1 MTLSSTHVVIS
12 SCGPAAGF
20 ASPRGPVGVTSPL
33 VLSMSTPMERAAS
46 APAFPQESDRPGTIR
61 PPQAWSPCQTTIR
74 AVLRQQAAV
83 ADWRREEATDCNGG
97 CRPIVPA
104 VSGDGVPPD
113 TRGPH
118 QKDYGPKTAQVDLAS
133 GRLCGGGRGLLRPDQ
148 SRRWPLG
155 RRFSAAERS
164 PGARARSGRARAH
177 ARHRSVSRRP
187 RRRHTPGHR
196 DRENPGERAVDRGQ
210 LPGEAAGAPRR
221 IAGGDRPPAIPGA
234 AHPVR
239 GSARAPSAGRRWPTS
254 AGVPTGEREIIPTGR
269 GCHHS
274 WTADQRLRIGACV
287 IAQRA
292 RDSGGALGP
301 PASWS
306 RTSSYRAGRPADPCR
321 PSGSGSGARRSRS

>member
-177 ARHRSVSRRP
+177 AAR
-187 RRRHTPGHR
+187 
-196 DRENPGERAVDRGQ
+196 
-210 LPGEAAGAPRR
+210 APRR
-221 IAGGDRPPAIPGA
+221 LAGGDRPPAIPGA